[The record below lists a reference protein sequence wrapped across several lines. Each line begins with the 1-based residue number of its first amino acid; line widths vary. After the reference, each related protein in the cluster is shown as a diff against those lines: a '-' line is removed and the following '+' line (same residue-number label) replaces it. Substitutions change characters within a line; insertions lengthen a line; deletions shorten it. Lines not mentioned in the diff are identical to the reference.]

1 MDRDQAVELVR
12 IYDGLYPE
20 EYEAMYLDYFNMNQE
35 ELQVV
40 LNTWTNLEL
49 FDIIGSSRVPK
60 FVVR

>member
-1 MDRDQAVELVR
+1 
-12 IYDGLYPE
+12 
-20 EYEAMYLDYFNMNQE
+20 MYLDYFNMNQE